1 MSTVVIREEGSAIG
15 KQYVVNWLKK
25 QDAIKLPRSFLK
37 QLTHPLV
44 TDVHLVDP
52 HGNTFQVEIE
62 EMEGGLWL
70 TKGLELI
77 RFIYKI
83 NTNVGFWFMYEGDGI
98 FQMNVWN
105 NEEKREH
112 QYPHPCPLNVAPE
125 PITNLVHPPAD
136 FSEPRASSNN
146 EQGIGAFNA
155 SMHHVIQ
162 PPPAPTL
169 NEPQH
174 VTKTAPPPSMNNGP
188 KTPVENQMDQQLI
201 TDRPTTNEVK
211 RKYVLGQQLFWKPKN
226 NIKPPI
232 TNEPE
237 PLLAL
242 GGELLWKHKIS
253 NAQVAGKQGLIVPR
267 KIVRRYLQLKQNTL
281 QIRLPNDNL
290 QTWGLVWSTAYELH
304 CKLGPGWY
312 NFCRQ
317 QRLKQGDELHIWK
330 LPTEEAFRLLLVTSK
345 P

>member
-1 MSTVVIREEGSAIG
+1 MSTVVIMEEGSAIG
-15 KQYVVNWLKK
+15 KHYVVNWLKK

-188 KTPVENQMDQQLI
+188 KTPGGEPNG
-201 TDRPTTNEVK
+201 PTTD
-211 RKYVLGQQLFWKPKN
+211 
-226 NIKPPI
+226 
-232 TNEPE
+232 
-237 PLLAL
+237 
-242 GGELLWKHKIS
+242 H
-253 NAQVAGKQGLIVPR
+253 
-267 KIVRRYLQLKQNTL
+267 
-281 QIRLPNDNL
+281 
-290 QTWGLVWSTAYELH
+290 
-304 CKLGPGWY
+304 
-312 NFCRQ
+312 
-317 QRLKQGDELHIWK
+317 
-330 LPTEEAFRLLLVTSK
+330 
-345 P
+345 